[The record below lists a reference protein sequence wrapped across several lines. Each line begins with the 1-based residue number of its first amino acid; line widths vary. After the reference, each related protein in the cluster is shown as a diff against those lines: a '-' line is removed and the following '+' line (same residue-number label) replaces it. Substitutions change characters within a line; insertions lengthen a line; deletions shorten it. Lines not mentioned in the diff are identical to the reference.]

1 MYLEHLNPETTVK
14 KIQEKLSVIDKQ
26 DVLDRMYHFRDKNW
40 TSMGLYAYLKYSTD
54 DEKRFQDKLRKC
66 ITDEMIEL
74 FYCEYLE
81 MLAEIAKDEKWFDE
95 EILENEG
102 LTPED
107 DDYFEVFY
115 DYLDASEEFSSPV
128 GLFSLVVFEMAE
140 KLFDELK
147 EEKYELL
154 EEVHNLIEFEE
165 LDEMFSTDISFDDD
179 TLTFT
184 INIYDDETDECFE
197 FNTIDEVKNFLEN
210 NLAEQN

>member
-1 MYLEHLNPETTVK
+1 MYLENFNPEITIK

-40 TSMGLYAYLKYSTD
+40 TCMGLYAYLKYSTD
-54 DEKRFQDKLRKC
+54 SEKIFQDKLRKC
-66 ITDEMIEL
+66 ITDVMIEG
-74 FYCEYLE
+74 FYSEYLE
-81 MLAEIAKDEKWFDE
+81 MLADIAEDEKWFEE

-115 DYLDASEEFSSPV
+115 DYLDASEELSSPV

-140 KLFDELK
+140 ELFDELK

-154 EEVHNLIEFEE
+154 EEVQNLIEFDD
-165 LDEMFSTDISFDDD
+165 LDELFSTDISFDDD
-179 TLTFT
+179 TLSFT
-184 INIYDDETDECFE
+184 INIYDDETNDYFE
-197 FNTIDEVKNFLEN
+197 FNTIEEVKNFIEN